1 MVCRSRAAARRQG
14 TAQCAAFE
22 VVVVDKVKLVS
33 CKVETSEEQVVVGK
47 VVVVVD
53 KVGTS
58 EEVDQ
63 SSARCS

>member
-14 TAQCAAFE
+14 TAQWAAFE
-22 VVVVDKVKLVS
+22 VVVVGKVVVG
-33 CKVETSEEQVVVGK
+33 KVEMSEEQVVVGK
-47 VVVVVD
+47 VMVVVG
-53 KVGTS
+53 KVEMS